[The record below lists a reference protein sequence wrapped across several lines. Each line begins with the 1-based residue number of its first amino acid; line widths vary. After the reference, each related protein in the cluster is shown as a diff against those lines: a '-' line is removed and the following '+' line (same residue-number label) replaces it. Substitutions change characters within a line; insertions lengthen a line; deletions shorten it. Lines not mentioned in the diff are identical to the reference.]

1 MTIDPAGAENLI
13 IAITKQAARDL
24 KARMAAWK
32 RKPNRDTMFDR
43 DECVR
48 YFRSP
53 LFKSFSEIDPEF
65 ILEQLKREQWGTG
78 D

>member
-1 MTIDPAGAENLI
+1 MEIDSAGAENLI
-13 IAITKQAARDL
+13 IAIIKQAARDL
-24 KARMAAWK
+24 ETRMSAWK
-32 RKPNRDTMFDR
+32 RKPNRDTLFDR

-65 ILEQLKREQWGTG
+65 ILEQLKRKQWGT
-78 D
+78 DD

>member
-13 IAITKQAARDL
+13 VAITSRAAHDL
-24 KARMAAWK
+24 KYRMSAWK
-32 RKPNRDTMFDR
+32 EKPNRDELFDR

-53 LFKSFSEIDPEF
+53 LFKAFSETDPEY
-65 ILEQLKREQWGTG
+65 ILRELKREQWGT
-78 D
+78 DD